1 MDTTGM
7 NGHKRPLKIAI
18 IGGGVCG
25 LAAAIGLI
33 RAGLD
38 VDIYESAAKLGEIG
52 AGVGLGPNAVRVLK
66 ELNILEEIVAS
77 IFPEKIAPRPF
88 RFLFGTGDQ
97 EIIYDYPVGPEDDGL
112 GIHRV
117 TFIEALIHLVEP
129 SKIHCKKRCIDIR
142 TLPSGRMQVI
152 FSDGTSEEADVVV
165 GADGVRSIVRT
176 YVLEGETAST
186 EGVTNGSANGNPDVG
201 GTEGDLKSPPTSKV
215 LRVKFTNHT
224 AYRGLVPVEK
234 LKSLGVKIDLSDRL
248 HCFIGDCKHILT
260 FPIKDGTVINVVAFS
275 YDSSVPWD
283 GKPLPAGTPWVTPRS
298 TEELLATYEGW
309 SEDLRLLLG
318 CISSP
323 SVWSVHAIDPPLES
337 FVRGKVALVGDS
349 AHAMLPYLGAGAGQA
364 LEDALVLVKLLALPQ
379 TTAENVEEVLK
390 AYDTVRR
397 PRANMVLTRS
407 TLLGLIYDSLG
418 PSGATKEGVRKDLEE
433 KWDEVWSH
441 DVLKGVDAAVV
452 QLEEKGVFAK

>member
-1 MDTTGM
+1 MDTAGT
-7 NGHKRPLKIAI
+7 NGHKRPLKVAI

-38 VDIYESAAKLGEIG
+38 VDIYESATKLGEIG

-66 ELNILEEIVAS
+66 ELNILEEVVAS
-77 IFPEKIAPRPF
+77 VFPEKPAPRLF

-97 EIIYDYPVGPEDDGL
+97 EVIYDYPVGPEDDGL

-117 TFIEALIHLVEP
+117 TFIEALIHLVDP
-129 SKIHCKKRCIDIR
+129 SKIHCKKRCIGIR
-142 TLPSGRMQVI
+142 ALPSGRVQVI
-152 FSDGTSEEADVVV
+152 FSDGTSAEADVVV

-176 YVLEGETAST
+176 YVLEGETAFT
-186 EGVTNGSANGNPDVG
+186 EGVTSGSANGNPDVG
-201 GTEGDLKSPPTSKV
+201 GTEGDLKAPPTSRI
-215 LRVKFTNHT
+215 LRVKFTNYT

-260 FPIKDGTVINVVAFS
+260 FPIKGGTVINVVAFS
-275 YDSSVPWD
+275 YDSSILWD
-283 GKPLPAGTPWVTPRS
+283 GKPLPPGTPWVAPRS

-309 SEDLRLLLG
+309 SEDVRLLLG

-323 SVWSVHAIDPPLES
+323 SVWSIHAVDPPLDS
-337 FVRGKVALVGDS
+337 FIRGRVALVGDS

-364 LEDALVLVKLLALPQ
+364 LEDALVLVKLLALSQ

-397 PRANMVLTRS
+397 PRANMVLTQS
-407 TLLGLIYDSLG
+407 TLMGLVYDCLG
-418 PSGATKEGVRKDLEE
+418 PSGATKEGIRTDLEE
-433 KWDEVWSH
+433 KWDDVWSH
-441 DVLKGVDAAVV
+441 DVLKDVDAAVV
-452 QLEEKGVFAK
+452 QLEEKGVFVK